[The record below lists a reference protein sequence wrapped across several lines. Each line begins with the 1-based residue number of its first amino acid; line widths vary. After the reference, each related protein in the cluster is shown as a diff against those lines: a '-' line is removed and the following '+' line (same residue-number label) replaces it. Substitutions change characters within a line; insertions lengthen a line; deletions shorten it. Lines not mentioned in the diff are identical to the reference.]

1 MRQRTQG
8 GGTPDTCWSTSD
20 QGAETAPG
28 ATRQTGKLAL
38 RSWIERNNLSL
49 GRGGGGLR
57 RGKGSLLASIALIAG
72 IVMVAPHR
80 AAATAPGL
88 NGVIAGIGGFQDRII
103 LLNLNDGTRTAL
115 LKGGSQEVGPS
126 WSPTGDKLVVTEG
139 TDLVRVNAD
148 GTGKLTL
155 VDGPCGGS
163 GGTWSPDG
171 SKIAFHTCTD
181 ISIIAADGTNP
192 TAVPNTSSFGLGE
205 WSPDGQWLVGAR
217 WVDGDYDIWKIRP
230 NGSDLTQLTD
240 IPGDQLSPTISPDGT
255 TIALED
261 RETTDWEID
270 AVGIDGGSVTNLTQT
285 AGKDFDPSWSP
296 DGTKILFGSRRSG
309 RRLVHDG
316 ARRQRRRCRPPMVMG
331 SARPC
336 GNLHRSRCPLPER
349 RDLGCTIDLLLT
361 LAWPGTD
368 NPSITVQRRTATTEW
383 TNWQTVDVD
392 ASGRVLVEATIRQH
406 SWFRA
411 VWSGDASHQGSM
423 SIQARVQA
431 KVTVSGRY
439 LFRFYS
445 TKSGWHLYHAGKRVW
460 YTSDITPNRAGKKM
474 CFEAQRL
481 RDGAWRPVFLDSLH
495 HRVGWRDHDLHL
507 NVPVGERARVRAV
520 FRNDA
525 DDLGDQA
532 AWDRFRVTR

>member
-1 MRQRTQG
+1 MDRKEQSQLRQRWRWLTR
-8 GGTPDTCWSTSD
+8 GT
-20 QGAETAPG
+20 
-28 ATRQTGKLAL
+28 KV
-38 RSWIERNNLSL
+38 
-49 GRGGGGLR
+49 
-57 RGKGSLLASIALIAG
+57 SLLASIALIAG
-72 IVMVAPHR
+72 IVTVAPHR

-88 NGVIAGIGGFQDRII
+88 NGVIAGVGGFQDRII

-115 LKGGSQEVGPS
+115 LKGGSQEEGPS
-126 WSPTGDKLVVTEG
+126 WSPTGDKLVVTAG
-139 TDLVRVNAD
+139 SDLVRLNAD

-181 ISIIAADGTNP
+181 ISIIDADGTNP

-255 TIALED
+255 TIAFED
-261 RETTDWEID
+261 RETTDSEIK
-270 AVGIDGGSVTNLTQT
+270 AVGIDGGTVTNLTQT

-296 DGTKILFGSRRSG
+296 DGTKILFGSRRAGGGLFTMAPDGSGVAEVANGDGISSAVWQPAQVAVSTSRSVVTSG
-309 RRLVHDG
+309 R
-316 ARRQRRRCRPPMVMG
+316 
-331 SARPC
+331 
-336 GNLHRSRCPLPER
+336 
-349 RDLGCTIDLLLT
+349 TIDLLLT

-383 TNWQTVDVD
+383 TNWRTIDVD
-392 ASGRVLVEATIRQH
+392 ASGRAVVEATIRQH
-406 SWFRA
+406 TWFRA
-411 VWSGDASHQGSM
+411 VWSGDASHQRSM
-423 SIQARVQA
+423 SIQARIRA
-431 KVTVSGRY
+431 KVTVSGH

-445 TKSGWHLYHAGKRVW
+445 TKSGWHLYHHGKRVW
-460 YTSDITPNRAGKKM
+460 YTSDIVPNHAGMKM

-481 RDGAWRPVFLDSLH
+481 RDGAWRPVFFDCYTIESDG
-495 HRVGWRDHDLHL
+495 VTTIYIF
-507 NVPVGERARVRAV
+507 NVPIGERARVRAV

-525 DDLGDQA
+525 DHLGDQA
-532 AWDRFRVTR
+532 TWDQFRVTR